1 MRVVRVAGHFSD
13 APLQVIAPLQ
23 RHGEQEEDDKGES
36 ESLCRFL
43 ANTLTNGAVPV
54 EENEAEEVAEP
65 FDAEKNE
72 QIGDEHEQLDV
83 CAFAVEP
90 LLDLLLGAARNPLGS
105 R

>member
-13 APLQVIAPLQ
+13 DPLQVIDPLQ

-54 EENEAEEVAEP
+54 EETNTSSLTSALSP
-65 FDAEKNE
+65 
-72 QIGDEHEQLDV
+72 
-83 CAFAVEP
+83 
-90 LLDLLLGAARNPLGS
+90 
-105 R
+105 